1 MPSNKVKQAWQ
12 GVSILAIIY
21 TAIYVPFKVAFLPN
35 DIELPFL
42 DWVDTIIDYI
52 FVIDLF
58 VNFFSAY
65 EKSSDVVEYRCSR
78 IVANYLKGW
87 FFIDFIA
94 CFPFE
99 ML

>member
-1 MPSNKVKQAWQ
+1 M
-12 GVSILAIIY
+12 SIFAIIY
-21 TAIYVPFKVAFLPN
+21 TAIYVPFKVAFLPG
-35 DIELPFL
+35 DLKIPFL

-58 VNFFSAY
+58 VNFFAAY
-65 EKSSDVVEYRCSR
+65 EKSTDFIEYRFTR

-87 FFIDFIA
+87 FLIDFVA